1 MTIVYLDAWA
11 IGGTDLGPL
20 RALGELRVY
29 PTTTQ
34 GELPGRVREAEV
46 IIANKVRITPEALAQ
61 APACRLVVASAT
73 GTDHIDAEACAQR
86 GVAVGNV
93 AGYATE
99 SVAQFTLAAALALRG
114 RLRHQHRFV
123 SSGAYSESA
132 RWTHP
137 VAGWRELGG
146 RWGIIGLGAIGRR
159 VGELARAFGCETIFY
174 SPSGPRA
181 EVGFTQVSLEELL
194 ATSGVVSVHA
204 PGAPRYANLLN
215 ADTLARVN
223 PGAVLVAAGRGSTV
237 DEAAVAEL
245 LRAGGLFGAAF
256 DVFSREPLPAT
267 SPLLSAD
274 VSARLL
280 LSPHSAW
287 TSEEALTALVAG
299 LAARVAA
306 LVDG

>member
-11 IGGTDLGPL
+11 IGDTDLGPL
-20 RALGELRVY
+20 RALGELRAY
-29 PTTTQ
+29 STTTRE
-34 GELPGRVREAEV
+34 ELPGRVRDAEV
-46 IIANKVRITPEALAQ
+46 IITNKVRITPETLAR

-73 GTDHIDAEACAQR
+73 GTDHVDAQACAQR

-123 SSGAYSESA
+123 RSGAYADSA

-137 VAGWRELGG
+137 AAGWRQLGG
-146 RWGIIGLGAIGRR
+146 RWGVIGLGAIGRR
-159 VGELARAFGCETIFY
+159 VGELARAFGCETAFF
-174 SPSGPRA
+174 SPSGQRT
-181 EVGFTQVSLEELL
+181 EVGFTQVPLDELL
-194 ATSGVVSVHA
+194 ATSSVVSVHA
-204 PGAPRYANLLN
+204 PAAPRYANLLN
-215 ADTLARVN
+215 AASLSRVN

-237 DEAAVAEL
+237 HEAAVAEL
-245 LRAGGLFGAAF
+245 LRDGKLFGAAF
-256 DVFSREPLPAT
+256 DVYSREPLAAS
-267 SPLLSAD
+267 SPLLDAD
-274 VSARLL
+274 LDDRLL

-299 LAARVAA
+299 LAARIAA
-306 LVDG
+306 LGDG